1 MNKNRYLRDNK
12 GFTLLELIIVLT
24 ISSIMVLFIGLTLGM
39 INGAN
44 VNKAAKNCE
53 QAIVQGRVQTMAK
66 GPSTNKVYIW
76 ANNGKTYIK
85 VGDNGERE
93 QLCDD
98 KIETYFVKYDATLGV
113 SYRVEVSNCST
124 SESSS
129 LCFIF
134 NNIGALN
141 KTDSTIYSL
150 VSGCNGVLFK
160 RGTRET
166 VVYIFPETG
175 KVGVRTL

>member
-1 MNKNRYLRDNK
+1 MNKEKYLRNNN

-24 ISSIMVLFIGLTLGM
+24 ISAIMVLFLGLTLGM

-53 QAIVQGRVQTMAK
+53 QALVQGRVQTMAK

-76 ANNGKTYIK
+76 SSDGRTYIK
-85 VGDNGERE
+85 VGDNGEKE

-98 KIETYFVKYDATLGV
+98 RIDTYFVKYDVTAGV
-113 SYRVEVSNCST
+113 ASMSPISSCSN
-124 SESSS
+124 SESGS
-129 LCFIF
+129 LCMVF
-134 NNIGALN
+134 NNIGAIN
-141 KTDSTIYSL
+141 KTDSTIYAL
-150 VSGCNGVLFK
+150 NNHNGIMFK
-160 RGTRET
+160 RGTRQT

-175 KVGVRTL
+175 KIGVKTL